1 MQDRKAQFSF
11 VHSQY
16 CTLIERQTQAF
27 PSEGVERAKIWGVPK
42 LQGLVE
48 KGEIYKVEADMRK
61 EKISQKAEGGEKFK
75 KEDVANRVK
84 HCREIN

>member
-48 KGEIYKVEADMRK
+48 KGEIADQAGKDWERK
-61 EKISQKAEGGEKFK
+61 AKWRRNALEM
-75 KEDVANRVK
+75 
-84 HCREIN
+84 